1 MNDEERENAW
11 LVLNPPHPGGM
22 IKTGWLDALEEYPGM
37 SVSAAAEKLGV
48 SRSTLSRVVNER
60 APITLDL
67 AMKMEA
73 AGWAT
78 ADAWMDLQTKYDVAQ
93 ARKRLNRPR
102 AAAPALRH
110 IKRLK
115 TEAATE
121 TEVAQAA

>member
-11 LVLNPPHPGGM
+11 LALNPPHPGGM

-93 ARKRLNRPR
+93 ARKRLNQPR
-102 AAAPALRH
+102 AAAPALQH

-115 TEAATE
+115 AEAAAE
-121 TEVAQAA
+121 TEVAEAA